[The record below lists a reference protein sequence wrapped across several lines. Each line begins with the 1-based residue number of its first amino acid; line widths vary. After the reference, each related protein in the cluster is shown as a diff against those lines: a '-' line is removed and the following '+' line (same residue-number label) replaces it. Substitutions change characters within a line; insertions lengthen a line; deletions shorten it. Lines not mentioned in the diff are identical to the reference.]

1 MNSPIFL
8 DSESVM
14 KYTQSRGLYNALVA
28 QVNRDFTRVNLK
40 LAFGLNPQPK
50 ELQTVIRE
58 KIYLLLME
66 RFSEYLN
73 VMYAVDIPERAFK
86 NLEIKDTVD
95 VAEQVT
101 FLILKRELQKLEL
114 KEKYKSKD

>member
-1 MNSPIFL
+1 MNIPIFS

-14 KYTQSRGLYNALVA
+14 KYTQSQGLYSALVV
-28 QVNRDFTRVNLK
+28 QVKRDFTRVNVN
-40 LAFGLNPQPK
+40 LALSVNPQPK

-66 RFSEYLN
+66 RFPEYLN

-95 VAEQVT
+95 VAEKVT
-101 FLILKRELQKLEL
+101 FLILKREFQKLEL
-114 KEKYKSKD
+114 KEKYKS

>member
-1 MNSPIFL
+1 MNSPIFS

-14 KYTQSRGLYNALVA
+14 NYTQSQGLYSALVA
-28 QVNRDFTRVNLK
+28 QVKRDFMRVNLE
-40 LAFGLNPQPK
+40 LALGVNPQPK

-66 RFSEYLN
+66 RFPEYLN
-73 VMYAVDIPERAFK
+73 VMYVVDIPERAFK

-101 FLILKRELQKLEL
+101 FFILKRELQKLEL

>member
-1 MNSPIFL
+1 MDNFIFS
-8 DSESVM
+8 DSGSVL
-14 KYTQSRGLYNALVA
+14 KYTQNQGLYNALVA
-28 QVNRDFTRVNLK
+28 QVNRDFTRVNLE
-40 LAFGLNPQPK
+40 LALGQNPQPK
-50 ELQTVIRE
+50 KLQTVIRE

-86 NLEIKDTVD
+86 DLKITDTVD
-95 VAEQVT
+95 VADQVT
-101 FLILKRELQKLEL
+101 FLILKRELQKVEL